1 MLGINMRFLSFH
13 VDYFRYKVTKKGRS
27 KVIEDIT
34 EDNRENQV
42 ENALVLF
49 ISMEK
54 SDETKPKIL
63 ERGINEIEKI
73 TKQLKNSNIV
83 IIPFAHLF
91 GQLSSLDYA
100 FESFKNIESMLNL
113 KDYSVL
119 RLPFG
124 WFNELEMKAKG
135 HPLSRISRII
145 E

>member
-1 MLGINMRFLSFH
+1 MRFLSFH
-13 VDYFRYKVTKKGRS
+13 VNHFWYKVTKKGRS
-27 KVIEDIT
+27 KVIEEIT
-34 EDNRENQV
+34 EENKENRV

-54 SDETKPKIL
+54 RDEEDTQIIEK
-63 ERGINEIEKI
+63 GIAEIEKI
-73 TKQLKNSNIV
+73 TNQLKIKNLV
-83 IIPFAHLF
+83 ILPFAHLF
-91 GQLSSLDYA
+91 GQLSSLEYA
-100 FESFKNIESMLNL
+100 FDAFKKIESILNS
-113 KDYSVL
+113 KNYSVI

>member
-1 MLGINMRFLSFH
+1 MRFLSFH
-13 VDYFRYKVTKKGRS
+13 VDYFHYTVTKKGRS

-34 EDNRENQV
+34 EEIRENSV

-54 SDETKPKIL
+54 RDETSPDVLK
-63 ERGINEIEKI
+63 RGIIEIEKI
-73 TKQLKNSNIV
+73 INQLKLSDIV
-83 IIPFAHLF
+83 VIPFAHLF
-91 GQLSSLDYA
+91 GQLCTLEFA
-100 FESFKNIESMLNL
+100 FESFKNLESML
-113 KDYSVL
+113 KSKGYSVI

>member
-1 MLGINMRFLSFH
+1 MRFLSFH
-13 VDYFRYKVTKKGRS
+13 VNHFWYKVTKKGRS
-27 KVIEDIT
+27 KVIEEIT
-34 EDNRENQV
+34 EENKENRV

-54 SDETKPKIL
+54 RDEEDPNLIEK
-63 ERGINEIEKI
+63 GVSEIEKI
-73 TKQLKNSNIV
+73 TNQLKISNLV
-83 IIPFAHLF
+83 ILPFAHLF
-91 GQLSSLDYA
+91 GQLSSLEYA
-100 FESFKNIESMLNL
+100 FDAFKKLESILNSKN
-113 KDYSVL
+113 YSVI

>member
-1 MLGINMRFLSFH
+1 MRFLSFH
-13 VDYFRYKVTKKGRS
+13 VDYFGHQVTKKGRS

-34 EDNRENQV
+34 EGNKENQI

-54 SDETKPKIL
+54 QDEAKNDIFEK
-63 ERGINEIEKI
+63 GIYEIEKI
-73 TKQLKNSNIV
+73 LKQLKIINVV

-91 GQLSSLDYA
+91 GQLSSLEYA
-100 FESFKNIESMLNL
+100 FESFKKIESML
-113 KDYSVL
+113 KSKGYTVL

-135 HPLSRISRII
+135 HPLSRISRIV

>member
-1 MLGINMRFLSFH
+1 MNMRFLSFH
-13 VDYFRYKVTKKGRS
+13 VDHFWYKVTKKGRS
-27 KVIEDIT
+27 KVIEEIT
-34 EDNRENQV
+34 EENKENRV

-54 SDETKPKIL
+54 RDEEDPNLIEK
-63 ERGINEIEKI
+63 GVSEIEKI
-73 TKQLKNSNIV
+73 TNQLKITNLV
-83 IIPFAHLF
+83 ILPFAHLF
-91 GQLSSLDYA
+91 GQLSSLEYA
-100 FESFKNIESMLNL
+100 FDAFKRIESIFNS
-113 KDYSVL
+113 KNYSVL

>member
-1 MLGINMRFLSFH
+1 MRFLSFH

-27 KVIEDIT
+27 KVIEEIS
-34 EDNRENQV
+34 EENKENQV
-42 ENALVLF
+42 DDALVLF

-54 SDETKPKIL
+54 SDEAKTNIIEK
-63 ERGINEIEKI
+63 GINEIEKI
-73 TKQLKNSNIV
+73 TKQLKVSTIV
-83 IIPFAHLF
+83 IVPFAHLF
-91 GQLSSLDYA
+91 GQLSSLEYA
-100 FESFKNIESMLNL
+100 FESFKKIESQLKL

-135 HPLSRISRII
+135 HPLSRISRIV